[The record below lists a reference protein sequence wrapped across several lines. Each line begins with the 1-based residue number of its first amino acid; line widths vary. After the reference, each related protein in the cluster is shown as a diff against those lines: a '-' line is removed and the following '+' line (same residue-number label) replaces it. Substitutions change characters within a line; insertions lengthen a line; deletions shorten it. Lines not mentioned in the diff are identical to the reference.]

1 MTIRKRL
8 MYAVLAASV
17 LVAVA
22 AGSAT
27 CALYGASRYIQ
38 SVRLTSL
45 PAVTQ
50 ASLVVVRAQDLS
62 QSLGDM
68 VDSRQEGNALEHEQT
83 NSLLPSKFDALD
95 LALTTLQQQDS
106 RSTAVSTNAV
116 AQMRHQAAE
125 MRANWLACRAIGVGD
140 PDWPRALQLDDDAVA
155 FVRSALAVQ
164 NDAVR
169 QISDHLGD
177 AGFFIKWVIYSSLM
191 LTTLL
196 VGVAVIAGIIFAGR
210 LAARLGRVRGQAE
223 SIGAGDLSASLEV
236 VGADEI
242 DQIAVTFNDMVK
254 ALRSSRQQLEHDSLH
269 DSLTELPNRAL
280 LKERLG
286 RRFLEAKRHN
296 DYGFAVLF
304 LDLDHF
310 KLVNDSLGH
319 AAGDELL
326 RVVAARL
333 QQVALDHG
341 LRTDGENTLSRLGGD
356 EFTLLLDHVNGVD
369 DAVTVAKSIKS
380 SLALPMQ
387 IEGTELTI
395 TSSVGVV
402 VASAQTVDAKML
414 MSEADAA
421 LYRAKD
427 DGRNGYAIFD
437 SSMRDEVIQRLTL
450 ENNLRRALERKEFV
464 LHFQPIFDL
473 ASGRLAG
480 FEALIRWA
488 QGGELVRPDLFIPI
502 AEETGQIVEIGEWV
516 IEEACAQFQQW
527 HGTYGGPAM
536 LTLNVSRRQLID
548 PNLVPHLRRVLAKTS
563 LPPSSLVVEIT
574 ESVLSDA
581 AATFETL
588 TAIRALGVLIYIDD
602 FGTGYST
609 LSSLHRLP
617 IDGIKIDKSFVKK
630 GDVEGNQRTVLN
642 TVVQLAHSLDIPVV
656 AEGIETPDQLA
667 MFQGISCDHG
677 QGFHFAKP
685 LTSADAERLLAAPAV
700 SKAQAA

>member
-95 LALTTLQQQDS
+95 LALTTLQQQDA
-106 RSTAVSTNAV
+106 RPPAVSTNAV

-169 QISDHLGD
+169 QISNHLGD

-210 LAARLGRVRGQAE
+210 LAAHLGRVRGQAE

-242 DQIAVTFNDMVK
+242 DQIALTFNDMVK

-269 DSLTELPNRAL
+269 DSLTKLPNRAL
-280 LKERLG
+280 FKERLG

-356 EFTLLLDHVNGVD
+356 GFTVLIDLVYCMYDPL
-369 DAVTVAKSIKS
+369 TVAKSIKS

-421 LYRAKD
+421 LYRAKN

-437 SSMRDEVIQRLTL
+437 ASMRDEVIERLTL
-450 ENNLRRALERKEFV
+450 ENDLRRALEKKEFFP
-464 LHFQPIFDL
+464 HFQPLFDL

-480 FEALIRWA
+480 FEALIRWVR
-488 QGGELVRPDLFIPI
+488 GGELVRPDLFIPI

-516 IEEACAQFQQW
+516 IDEACAQFQRW

-630 GDVEGNQRTVLN
+630 DDVEGNQRTVLN
-642 TVVQLAHSLDIPVV
+642 TVVQLAQSLDIPVV

-700 SKAQAA
+700 SKPQAA